1 MMATEEKKLLLKVK
15 HVDVKFHV
23 RGRVLNAIRDANLD
37 IYEKET
43 IAIVGESGSGKSV
56 LTKTFA
62 GMLDPNGE
70 ISHGNVYFYDDEIS
84 YTETLLTSRNKR
96 YRDALA
102 KAMRDYTYES
112 YGFEEFE
119 AIQKL
124 NKEIK
129 ELTSLSSEEE
139 EEFDT
144 KLKDVNDDINDT
156 FNLIGTLKSSRGLDK
171 EKAEEVAK
179 ERNEAKAELAS
190 LKQQRKQLVA
200 EKDKAIKE
208 RKASY
213 MNNAELRA
221 EHKAKF
227 AELEAKR
234 DEKIAAAKANEL
246 TPDQIKISEEIAN
259 EIILSVGRYPFYLFF
274 KYYRQLKKAFREAY
288 DLNKDLSTEK
298 QRRRVFEPIV
308 FRVEYTKTISKETS
322 KVKNIIDETLIPAFS
337 KEKVE
342 DEILS
347 NDTIIEQA
355 NALHPFLRKRIVK
368 ALTKAAITN
377 GYDINVEKEN
387 IENITSIT
395 MVEIGQFDSTI
406 YANIIGGRIIK
417 WFKEA
422 YAKKKQNLDSSSV
435 KSTVV
440 DTLVGYAHIDCAKV
454 RYLKDWEYIRG
465 RRIATVFQDPMTSL
479 NPILTIGQQ
488 ISMVIQ
494 KHQKCSTFEARRRA
508 LAMMEKV
515 GIPNPKQ
522 RFDDY
527 PFQYSGGMRQRIV
540 IAIALS
546 CQPKILI
553 CDEPT
558 TALDVTIQA
567 QIIRLIKKLSKDLG
581 FTTVYITHDLG
592 VVANVADRVAVLYGG
607 QIVELGNVEDIFF
620 DPYHPY
626 TWALLSSMP
635 QLGQRGEELF
645 SIPGTP
651 PSLYTKIVGDAFAP
665 RSKYALAIDFV
676 KEPPMFE
683 INDHHWAKTWLLDP
697 RAPKV
702 EKPESIRNLHEK
714 MVKIYRDGS
723 VK

>member
-1 MMATEEKKLLLKVK
+1 MAEEKKLLLKVK

-37 IYEKET
+37 IYENET

-70 ISHGNVYFYDDEIS
+70 ISHGNVYFFDDDIS
-84 YTETLLTSRNKR
+84 YTETQLGFRNRR
-96 YRDALA
+96 YRNALI
-102 KAMRDYTYES
+102 KHMCNYTYES
-112 YGFEEFE
+112 FGAEEFE
-119 AIQKL
+119 QIQNL
-124 NKEIK
+124 NKEIRR
-129 ELTSLSSEEE
+129 LTSLSDEEE
-139 EEFDT
+139 EEFEK
-144 KLKDVNDDINDT
+144 KLKDINDDINDA
-156 FNLIGTLKSSRGLDK
+156 FNLIGTLKSTRGLPEEKVK
-171 EKAEEVAK
+171 EVTEQREA
-179 ERNEAKAELAS
+179 AKAEYAE
-190 LKQQRKQLVA
+190 LK
-200 EKDKAIKE
+200 KDKEQLIKDKETAIRERRRSYLSNTALKE
-208 RKASY
+208 
-213 MNNAELRA
+213 

-227 AELEAKR
+227 KELEEKR
-234 DEKIAAAKANEL
+234 QQKIEAAKEHEL
-246 TPDQIKISEEIAN
+246 NDEQKRIAEEVAN
-259 EIILSVGRYPFYLFF
+259 EIILSVGRYPFYLFY
-274 KYYRQLKKAFREAY
+274 KYYAQLKKAFRLAY

-308 FRVEYTKTISKETS
+308 FRVEYTKTISKETN
-322 KVKNIIDETLIPAFS
+322 KIKNIIDETLIPAFA
-337 KEKVE
+337 KETVE

-347 NDTIIEQA
+347 NDTVIEQA
-355 NALHPFLRKRIVK
+355 NALHPFLRKKMIK
-368 ALTKAAITN
+368 SLTKFAVNN
-377 GYDINVEKEN
+377 GYDIEKEKDN
-387 IENITSIT
+387 INNITSIA
-395 MVEIGQFDSTI
+395 MVEVGQFDSTI
-406 YANIIGGRIIK
+406 HANVVGNKLIK

-422 YAKKKQNLDSSSV
+422 YANKKQNLESISV
-435 KSTVV
+435 KSKIVE
-440 DTLVGYAHIDCAKV
+440 TLVGYAHIDCAKV
-454 RYLKDWEYIRG
+454 RYLKDWEHIRG

-508 LAMMEKV
+508 LSMMEKV

-607 QIVELGNVEDIFF
+607 QIVELGTVEDIFF

-635 QLGQRGEELF
+635 QLGQKGEELF

-665 RSKYALAIDFV
+665 RSKYSLAIDFV

-714 MVKIYRDGS
+714 MVKIYHDGS